1 MDVNEYRKT
10 VAAELDKEIASSAQI
25 AGSVSAPVGIADE
38 IAILRDQSHPSQTRL
53 NALRNVQTATFMGP
67 GFDPYR
73 ASFREALRAVATE
86 DKDSAMRTSAL
97 ETLAFDKDDQARK
110 LLQDGFADPSKA
122 VVPPAKA
129 LQLLGQDDHG
139 VALPIARE
147 VASNNKYG
155 TDAKE
160 EALRILSFDQNSE
173 GLLATI
179 LADKA
184 QPEVLRTV
192 SATGLRTLNPQSFAQ
207 IAQKIVVDGAENDSV
222 RATCLGALN
231 HIAGYSTKPD
241 ANFTNALSKLNLSGM
256 SSDFQAAA
264 KQYLGDR

>member
-1 MDVNEYRKT
+1 MKVSDYRKT
-10 VAAELDKEIASSAQI
+10 VAAEIDGEIASRAQRD
-25 AGSVSAPVGIADE
+25 ASLSAPVGIADE
-38 IAILRDQSHPSQTRL
+38 IASFRDQSLPSETRL
-53 NALRNVQTATFMGP
+53 NALQNVQTAKFMGP

-73 ASFREALRAVATE
+73 ASLREALREVAAQDKNGAV
-86 DKDSAMRTSAL
+86 RTSAL
-97 ETLAFDKDDQARK
+97 ETLALDKDDQARK

-147 VASNNKYG
+147 VAGNNKFG

-173 GLLATI
+173 GILAGI

-192 SATGLRTLNPQSFAQ
+192 SAAGLRTLNPQSFAQ

-222 RATCLGALN
+222 RASCLGALN

-241 ANFTNALSKLNLSGM
+241 ANFSDALSKLNLNDM

-264 KQYLGDR
+264 KQYLGAR

>member
-1 MDVNEYRKT
+1 MDVSEYRKT
-10 VAAELDKEIASSAQI
+10 VAAEVAKEIASSARTLDAASPPASI
-25 AGSVSAPVGIADE
+25 PKE
-38 IAILRDQSHPSQTRL
+38 ISTFRDQSRPSETRL
-53 NALRNVQTATFMGP
+53 NALHNVQTAKFMGP

-73 ASFREALRAVATE
+73 ASLREALREVATQ
-86 DKDSAMRTSAL
+86 DKDPAMRTSAI

-110 LLQDGFADPSKA
+110 LLQDGFTDPSRA
-122 VVPPAKA
+122 IVPPAKA

-147 VASNNKYG
+147 VASSNQFG

-160 EALRILSFDQNSE
+160 EALRILSFDHNSE
-173 GLLATI
+173 GLLAGI
-179 LADKA
+179 LSDKA

-192 SATGLRTLNPQSFAQ
+192 SAAGLRTLNPQNFAQ
-207 IAQKIVVDGAENDSV
+207 IAQKIVVDDAENDSV
-222 RATCLGALN
+222 RASCLGALN
-231 HIAGYSTKPD
+231 HIAGYSTRPD
-241 ANFTNALSKLNLSGM
+241 TNFTDALSKLNLSDM